1 MSVGLA
7 QQERSYRRGLVL
19 GLTMA
24 EIVVLI
30 IFALLLALAAVLAVR
45 EERIRVLERLA
56 AESERARLAMAM
68 LQEQFPQAQSF
79 DDLFIELKVAV
90 EQAKSLGQ
98 SKQELAAAVAKAKEA
113 EKNARMVKAI
123 EQQFPKARTPDELT
137 AELKQV
143 VQQAQQQAE
152 TRKELESAKAELKE
166 ASADA
171 GLGRDLREAAKSA
184 SKEPRELVAIATA
197 AVREGDPRVREGEL
211 QREVTTLKGQ
221 MVNLRSKLAAV
232 GKGTEMP
239 ACWASPETGRPEYIF
254 DIALKSGTF
263 VIRDR
268 KLPHRV
274 ADQAALP
281 LQGMVFDQDL
291 APRAFETQTDALYRW
306 SVKNECRF
314 FVRAFDLTGPTE
326 KDVYK
331 RQMRS
336 VDARFYK
343 LEVLSE
349 PFH

>member
-7 QQERSYRRGLVL
+7 QQDRSYRRGLVL

-30 IFALLLALAAVLAVR
+30 IFALLLALAADLAVR

-56 AESERARLAMAM
+56 VDAAPARQALAA
-68 LQEQFPQAQSF
+68 LQEQFPQAQNF

-98 SKQELAAAVAKAKEA
+98 SQQQLAVAVAKAKEA
-113 EKNARMVKAI
+113 EKNARMAKAV
-123 EQQFPKARTPDELT
+123 EQQFPKARTPEELMV
-137 AELKQV
+137 ELRQV
-143 VQQAQQQAE
+143 LEQAHQQAE
-152 TRKELESAKAELKE
+152 TRKELESAKAELQE
-166 ASADA
+166 AAADA
-171 GLGRDLREAAKSA
+171 GLGRDLREAAKA
-184 SKEPRELVAIATA
+184 AGKEPRDMVAIASA
-197 AVREGDPRVREGEL
+197 AVRDGDPRVREGEL
-211 QREVTTLKGQ
+211 QREVATLKGQ
-221 MVNLRSKLAAV
+221 LVNLRGKLAAV

-254 DIALKSGTF
+254 DIALKSAAF

-274 ADQAALP
+274 ADQAVLP
-281 LQGMVFDQDL
+281 LQGMVFDQDM

-306 SVKNECRF
+306 SVKHECRF

-343 LEVLSE
+343 LEVLNE
-349 PFH
+349 PFN